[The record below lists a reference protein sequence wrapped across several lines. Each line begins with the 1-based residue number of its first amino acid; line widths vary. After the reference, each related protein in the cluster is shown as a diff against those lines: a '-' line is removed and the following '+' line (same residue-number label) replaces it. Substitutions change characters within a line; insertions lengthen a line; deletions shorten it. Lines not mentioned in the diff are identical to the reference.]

1 MNTTIHKESAL
12 YQLISLFLGI
22 ILLLTGVY
30 PHHLHAQIRD
40 DVPLLKSI
48 STVRSSNITIL
59 NFPEFHVKKEKD
71 LIRLSKPT
79 VLTDTLLQENP
90 YHRSMTAIKVAQG
103 PKIDGVLDDAVW
115 QQVKFE
121 ADFIQRMPIPET
133 PPTEITEFA
142 IIYDDKNLY
151 FGVRMFESEPDKI
164 RITQMQRDG
173 SLFNDDSF
181 EIVLDTFHD
190 HQGAYNLIINA
201 VGSRIDAVIR
211 EDGRL
216 RNRNWQ
222 GVWSVKTSMDEM
234 GWYIEV
240 AIPWQTLRFP
250 KGDHIVMGGNF
261 VRRIARKNEFDYWR
275 FVPLYAGR
283 EGQERISEGGD
294 ITGFNGLKRG
304 GHFELLPFITGGFQR
319 DEETGFDNYT
329 RWDTGI
335 DLKVNLTSTLTADF
349 TYNTDFA
356 QVEADQ
362 EQINLTR
369 FDLFFPEKR
378 DFFLEGAET
387 FTFGQG
393 QGGSNPFYGHAANIQ
408 LFHSRRIGV
417 DEESRQP
424 VPIIGGARLNGKIGR
439 YTLGLMSIQTEKT
452 RIDTANGFRIVPET
466 NHSAFRLKRNVFS
479 RSSIGAMFLN
489 KQETNGWYNRSFGFD
504 SNIHVTETF
513 SFFGAGA
520 ATFSPAD
527 SLKQNNHAVNGGFL
541 YLSDLWRTYVSYLD
555 IGRSFNPEMG
565 YIRRTGI
572 RRSEVSITFSPRPQK
587 WTSVRQLFISATGM
601 YQTDSHNRVLNKQTT
616 ATFIAEYENTSKLSF
631 TVRQTFEY
639 LEENFKIRPGLV
651 IPQERYSNMTFLGS
665 FNSSRTKPV
674 SGSMSV
680 NGGEFFSGT
689 SYGGGLGV
697 TVKAHPKIQTIMN
710 YKYNEVKLP
719 DGQFHTNNISLHLI
733 YSFNTELF
741 IKGFFQWVDDPL
753 ENNGRDQIS
762 ANIILRYRYK
772 PGSDFYLVFS
782 QENLSDWGRHHQIKN
797 RTVLAK
803 LNFFLRK

>member
-1 MNTTIHKESAL
+1 L
-12 YQLISLFLGI
+12 LLGI
-22 ILLLTGVY
+22 NLLLTGVY
-30 PHHLHAQIRD
+30 PDILHAQIRD
-40 DVPLLKSI
+40 DIKLLESI
-48 STVRSSNITIL
+48 STALPSRITIL
-59 NFPEFHVKKEKD
+59 NFPEFHEKKEKD
-71 LIRLSKPT
+71 LIRPSRPT
-79 VLTDTLLQENP
+79 VLKDTLLQENP
-90 YHRSMTAIKVAQG
+90 YHRSMTAVKVAQG
-103 PKIDGVLDDAVW
+103 PKIDGILDDAVW
-115 QQVKFE
+115 QQVQFE
-121 ADFIQRMPIPET
+121 GDFIQRMPIPEA

-201 VGSRIDAVIR
+201 AGSRIDAVIR
-211 EDGRL
+211 EEGRL

-222 GVWSVKTSMDEM
+222 GVWTVKTSIDEK
-234 GWYIEV
+234 GWYIEMAV
-240 AIPWQTLRFP
+240 PWQTLRFP
-250 KGDHIVMGGNF
+250 EGDHIVMGGNF

-283 EGQERISEGGD
+283 EGQERISEAGD

-304 GHFELLPFITGGFQR
+304 GNFEVLPFTTGGIQR
-319 DEETGFDNYT
+319 DEETDFSNYT
-329 RWDTGI
+329 RGDAGI
-335 DLKVNLTSTLTADF
+335 DLKVNLTSNLTADF

-356 QVEADQ
+356 QIEADQ
-362 EQINLTR
+362 EQINLSR

-387 FTFGQG
+387 FSFGPG
-393 QGGSNPFYGHAANIQ
+393 QGGGNPFHGRAANIQ

-417 DEESRQP
+417 DKESRRP

-439 YTLGLMSIQTEKT
+439 YTLGLLSIQTEKT
-452 RIDTANGFRIVPET
+452 RIDTDDGFRIVPET
-466 NHSAFRLKRNVFS
+466 NHSVIRLKRNVFS
-479 RSSIGAMFLN
+479 RSSVGAMFLN
-489 KQETNGWYNRSFGFD
+489 RQETNGGYNRSFGFD
-504 SNIHVTETF
+504 SNFNVTEQF
-513 SFFGAGA
+513 SFFVAGG
-520 ATFSPAD
+520 ATFSPDD
-527 SLKQNNHAVNGGFL
+527 SLRRNNHAGNVGFL

-565 YIRRTGI
+565 YVRRTDI

-587 WTSVRQLFISATGM
+587 WASVRQLFFTTAGM
-601 YQTDSHNRVLNKQTT
+601 YQTDSNNMVLNKQAA

-631 TVRQTFEY
+631 TVKQAFEY
-639 LEENFKIRPGLV
+639 LEEDFEIRPGLV
-651 IPQERYSNMTFLGS
+651 IPQERYNNIIFLGS
-665 FNSSRTKPV
+665 FNSSRTRSV
-674 SGSMSV
+674 SGSISV

-697 TVKAHPKIQTIMN
+697 TVKAHPKIQTTMN
-710 YKYNEVKLP
+710 YKYNRVMLP
-719 DGQFHTNNISLHLI
+719 DGQFHTNNISLRLI
-733 YSFNTELF
+733 YSFTTELF

-753 ENNGRDQIS
+753 QNNGKDQIS
-762 ANIILRYRYK
+762 ANVILRYIYK

-782 QENLSDWGRHHQIKN
+782 QESLSDWGRRHQIRN